1 MLVHFPGGK
10 LLWNLALLNSS
21 LILCAP
27 PAFFSAHTLRVIS
40 CATYNLCRQPPIPG
54 RILMPVFTQLG
65 LPHSLGLILHITF
78 SGRSLLNLHA
88 HKVLHVHAFYFVFIG
103 HLFLHSTY
111 HKLKLFQFCQL
122 VFCYLSIFCL
132 PHQCFWLT
140 KAGSMLSDSLLYL
153 LHRAEVLILA
163 NNA

>member
-1 MLVHFPGGK
+1 M
-10 LLWNLALLNSS
+10 LWNLALLNSS
-21 LILCAP
+21 LILCTP

-54 RILMPVFTQLG
+54 RILMPTFTQLG

-78 SGRSLLNLHA
+78 SGRSLPNLHA

-111 HKLKLFQFCQL
+111 HKLKLFFSFVSLCFAICLSSVSPTSVSGSRRQDPCFPTHCCTFCTEQR
-122 VFCYLSIFCL
+122 F
-132 PHQCFWLT
+132 
-140 KAGSMLSDSLLYL
+140 
-153 LHRAEVLILA
+153 
-163 NNA
+163 